1 MNDDPS
7 NHGRIGVAVTADGST
22 DERSLVPAITRAVAI
37 IDLLAAEGSAMGP
50 NAIARRLQLPKSSVA
65 NICATL
71 VDTGL
76 LRMLDGGVGLGQR
89 LAQFGAAYL
98 GSVDQVRLFQESCG
112 LLVAGANDTAQLAM
126 LTEGI
131 GVVYLAKR
139 DGVYPVQLAST
150 PGRTLPAS
158 CTATGKAMLAT
169 LDADELHER
178 LSRAGPLPRLTPKS
192 VTSIKQLEAELAKIK
207 RRGYAL
213 DEEEV
218 IEGVVCV
225 SIAIPRQRRSDPLLA
240 VSLTLLKPRATKP
253 TIVKL
258 AQELREVTN
267 AIALGLGVPVVGAP
281 GTG

>member
-192 VTSIKQLEAELAKIK
+192 VTSIKQLEAELVKIK

>member
-1 MNDDPS
+1 MTNAT
-7 NHGRIGVAVTADGST
+7 GAVVEGST
-22 DERSLVPAITRAVAI
+22 EERSLVPAITRAVAI
-37 IDLLAAEGSAMGP
+37 IDLLAGEGSAMGP
-50 NAIARRLQLPKSSVA
+50 NAIARRLKLPKSSVA

-76 LRMLDGGVGLGQR
+76 LRVLDGGVGLGQR
-89 LAQFGAAYL
+89 LAQFGAAYI
-98 GSVDQVRLFQESCG
+98 GSVDQVRLFQESCS
-112 LLVAGANDTAQLAM
+112 LLLAGANDTAQLAM
-126 LTEGI
+126 LTDGL

-139 DGVYPVQLAST
+139 EGVYPVQLASA

-169 LDADELHER
+169 LDADDLHKR
-178 LSRAGPLPRLTPKS
+178 LAQAGPLQQLTTKS
-192 VTSIKQLEAELAKIK
+192 VTSIKELEAELAKTK

-225 SIAIPRQRRSDPLLA
+225 AVAIPRQRRADPLLA
-240 VSLTLLKPRATKP
+240 VSLTLLKPRATKAMM
-253 TIVKL
+253 VNL
-258 AQELREVTN
+258 AEELREVTN
-267 AIALGLGVPVVGAP
+267 AIALGLGVPLVRAP

>member
-1 MNDDPS
+1 MNDDPR
-7 NHGRIGVAVTADGST
+7 NHGTIGAAVLAEGPT

-50 NAIARRLQLPKSSVA
+50 NAIARRLKLPKSSVA

-76 LRMLDGGVGLGQR
+76 LRMLDGGVGLGPR

-112 LLVAGANDTAQLAM
+112 LLVTGANDTAQLAM

-225 SIAIPRQRRSDPLLA
+225 AAAVAATGPVEQPFA
-240 VSLTLLKPRATKP
+240 VSITLLKPRATP
-253 TIVKL
+253 KL
-258 AQELREVTN
+258 LERLAGELQALTGRIAQGLGMTS
-267 AIALGLGVPVVGAP
+267 LGLRSAG
-281 GTG
+281 

>member
-1 MNDDPS
+1 MTNAT
-7 NHGRIGVAVTADGST
+7 GAVVEGST
-22 DERSLVPAITRAVAI
+22 EERSLVPAITRAVAI
-37 IDLLAAEGSAMGP
+37 IDLLAGEGSAMGP
-50 NAIARRLQLPKSSVA
+50 NAIARRLKLPKSSVA

-76 LRMLDGGVGLGQR
+76 LRVLDGGVGLGQR
-89 LAQFGAAYL
+89 LAQFGAAYI
-98 GSVDQVRLFQESCG
+98 GSVDQVRLFQESCS
-112 LLVAGANDTAQLAM
+112 LLLAGANDTAQLAM
-126 LTEGI
+126 LTDGL

-139 DGVYPVQLAST
+139 EGVYPVQLASA

-169 LDADELHER
+169 LDADDLHKR
-178 LSRAGPLPRLTPKS
+178 LSQAGPLQQLTTKS
-192 VTSIKQLEAELAKIK
+192 VTSIKELEAELAKTK

-225 SIAIPRQRRSDPLLA
+225 AVAIPRQRRADPLLA
-240 VSLTLLKPRATKP
+240 VSLTLLKPRATKAMM
-253 TIVKL
+253 VNL
-258 AQELREVTN
+258 AEELREVTN
-267 AIALGLGVPVVGAP
+267 AIALGLGVPLVRAP